1 MGLLLGIKGFA
12 VAIIGGITSAP
23 GVVIAGL
30 LYGIIEKF
38 VDGYISTA
46 AREAVGFSLVI
57 LVLMVFPQGLFG
69 RRELVKV

>member
-1 MGLLLGIKGFA
+1 
-12 VAIIGGITSAP
+12 VGITRAP
-23 GVVIAGL
+23 GVGSAVL
-30 LYGIIEKF
+30 LYGILEKF

-57 LVLMVFPQGLFG
+57 VVLMLFPQGLFG

>member
-1 MGLLLGIKGFA
+1 M
-12 VAIIGGITSAP
+12 
-23 GVVIAGL
+23 IAGL